1 MTPDDSLMDALASL
15 PELSLSPRREHAV
28 MVRCHEELRR
38 RADRRA
44 RAARPKR
51 LAGWCFDAGAGL
63 GVCVYLAIVL
73 QAALRL
79 ALGG

>member
-1 MTPDDSLMDALASL
+1 MTPDDPLMDALASL
-15 PELSLSPRREHAV
+15 PELSPSPRREHAV
-28 MVRCHEELRR
+28 RARCHEELRR

-44 RAARPKR
+44 RAAQRR
-51 LAGWCFDAGAGL
+51 QLAGWCFDTAAGL
-63 GVCVYLAIVL
+63 GVCAYLAIVL